1 MAAQRFASIREWMQS
16 QIGDLAR
23 HSGSIATLVPVWNEV
38 VGPAI
43 ARKTQLLSL
52 ENDLLVVGVLGD
64 SWISALQSQ
73 SADIVARLPARLGVK
88 RLSFVNQ
95 S

>member
-1 MAAQRFASIREWMQS
+1 MQS
-16 QIGDLAR
+16 HIGDLTR
-23 HSGSIATLVPVWNEV
+23 RSGSVAALVPVWNEV
-38 VGPAI
+38 VGPTI
-43 ARKTQLLSL
+43 ARKTQLFSL
-52 ENDLLVVGVLGD
+52 ENEVLVVGVFGD

-73 SADIVARLPARLGVK
+73 STDIVARLPARLGVK

>member
-1 MAAQRFASIREWMQS
+1 MQS
-16 QIGDLAR
+16 HIGDLTR
-23 HSGSIATLVPVWNEV
+23 HSGSIAALVPVWNEV
-38 VGPAI
+38 VGPTI

-52 ENDLLVVGVLGD
+52 ENEVLVVGVLGD
-64 SWISALQSQ
+64 SWISALQGQ